1 MKACIAMF
9 ERNGY
14 TEWRAVLSRAIDSP
28 EGDNW
33 TLDGYTRISEW
44 VDVELTALAPEVI
57 VPAQLAALDR
67 EAEAVRK
74 EFTEKLHEIAERR
87 ASLLALT
94 HESAA

>member
-1 MKACIAMF
+1 MKYAKFQDPKIPSLISVVGREDDDL
-9 ERNGY
+9 ERPFLQD
-14 TEWRAVLSRAIDSP
+14 V
-28 EGDNW
+28 
-33 TLDGYTRISEW
+33 RISEW
-44 VDVELTALAPEVI
+44 VEVDFPPRAPEEV

-74 EFTEKLHEIAERR
+74 EFTDKLHKIAERR